1 MKVQIVKVISPRSW
15 YRNMIGD
22 VIEVTYDDINDVYE
36 IDNAEKRYPQEFDDG
51 VVGLYLSPDDVQVL

>member
-1 MKVQIVKVISPRSW
+1 MKVQIVKVISLRSW

>member
-1 MKVQIVKVISPRSW
+1 MKVQIVKVINPRSW

-36 IDNAEKRYPQEFDDG
+36 IDNAEKLYPQEFDDG